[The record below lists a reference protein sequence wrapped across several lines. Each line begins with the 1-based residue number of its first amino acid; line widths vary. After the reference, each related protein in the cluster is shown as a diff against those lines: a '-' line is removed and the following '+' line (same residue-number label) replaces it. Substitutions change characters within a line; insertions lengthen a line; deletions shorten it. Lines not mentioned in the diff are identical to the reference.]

1 MANYCSLYIILGELL
16 ELCLSVDRHVEDI
29 IVKFCQFWRI
39 SYFQISIDLSII
51 GKTIKEEND
60 LLIYIHC
67 KGILHMM
74 ILKNNIDHVCFYFQ
88 ISEYR

>member
-16 ELCLSVDRHVEDI
+16 ELCFSVDRQFEDI

-67 KGILHMM
+67 KGILH
-74 ILKNNIDHVCFYFQ
+74 I
-88 ISEYR
+88 